1 MKFDAKRIFKR
12 FKGSEGSEGKVL
24 KMDRPA
30 AGGFLSLTGLW
41 PEGCGGGFAAIF
53 KKGGAASAAGCVE
66 GLHRF
71 AQGATAALPLRVM
84 VAPFGA
90 QRTQFALCE
99 LDL

>member
-1 MKFDAKRIFKR
+1 MRENR
-12 FKGSEGSEGKVL
+12 TYGSV
-24 KMDRPA
+24 R
-30 AGGFLSLTGLW
+30 GGQSNLIPSTRLTGLW